1 MAAEHPAPR
10 RFGPGRLDLY
20 LVRGLVGPFL
30 LALALTGMA
39 MMLERSLRLIQE
51 MAATGAHL
59 RYFFPLLERLLPY
72 YLGMALP
79 AAFMIGLVLLVT
91 RLAET
96 LELEAMLASGVSLAR
111 IAAPLVGFGL
121 VVAAAALVA
130 NGWLEP
136 EGRFGFRALR
146 AEARHAARLES
157 LQPGAFYRPAEG
169 LTLTFERRGRAPGRV
184 EGIFVAQRLGPGRE
198 RLLTAQA
205 GTLSRG
211 ADGRLQ
217 LLLEDG
223 VSYQDPSPAP
233 KQGAYALAF
242 RRYTMREPLLLRPQE
257 RTRGADQKELTIPEL
272 AREIASG
279 GRGIPRAALEAELYS
294 RLARSLTLPLLPLLA
309 IPLAFAAKKRRAGLG
324 IALGAAVLM
333 TFHHGI
339 NLVKDIA
346 VDGGALPAPTFGLL
360 TATFLGFILWL
371 FAASRHLPSHGPL
384 TALLARAGSFG
395 REARR
400 PRLLPLPGRTIG
412 RYVASG
418 FALWTVAAGAI
429 AILLLQMVDMFERGD
444 DFVERGFGLRE
455 VGRYALLRLP
465 LLLQQTLA
473 IAALLGAVLAL
484 LRLTRFSEMV
494 AIRGAGVSLL
504 RLFLMLLPVA
514 ALVSLVSLALAE
526 QVTPRA
532 GAALASWWRATGRP
546 ADDAGHWFRLGGE
559 IVRLDSAAA
568 AGTELRGL
576 AIYRLREGKLEERL
590 AARSAQPMPGGW
602 VLRDASAIRP
612 ASEGILRRADA
623 QRPWPTALAAGDVR
637 TLVAPA
643 PQLSSTDARRALA
656 GSAPVSEG
664 PPRFETRLQRLAAE
678 PLAPLVMLLL
688 ALPLALAS
696 SRTGPSL
703 ALLLYPIVAGMAFL
717 VADGVLTVAAQ
728 TGMVAPWIGAWAA
741 PLVFGLM
748 GATVLV
754 YADG

>member
-1 MAAEHPAPR
+1 
-10 RFGPGRLDLY
+10 
-20 LVRGLVGPFL
+20 
-30 LALALTGMA
+30 MA
-39 MMLERSLRLIQE
+39 MMLERALRLIQD

-79 AAFMIGLVLLVT
+79 AAFMIALILLVT

-96 LELEAMLASGVSLAR
+96 LELEAMLASRVSLAR
-111 IAAPLVGFGL
+111 IAAPLVGFGIA
-121 VVAAAALVA
+121 VGAAALLA

-136 EGRFGFRALR
+136 AGRFGYRALR

-157 LQPGAFYRPAEG
+157 LQPGAFYRPAQG
-169 LTLTFERRGRAPGRV
+169 LVLTFERRGAAPGRV
-184 EGIFVAQRLGPGRE
+184 EGIFVAERLGRGRE
-198 RLLTAQA
+198 RLLTARA
-205 GTLSRG
+205 GTLGRS

-223 VSYQDPSPAP
+223 LSFEDADPQA
-233 KQGAYALAF
+233 KMGAYALAF
-242 RRYTMREPLLLRPQE
+242 RRYAMREPLLLGPAE
-257 RTRGADQKELTIPEL
+257 RTRGADQKELTLPEL
-272 AREIASG
+272 VREIGSG
-279 GRGIPRAALEAELYS
+279 RRGMPRAALEAELYS

-324 IALGAAVLM
+324 IALGGGVLM
-333 TFHHGI
+333 AFHHGI
-339 NLVKDIA
+339 NLVKDVA
-346 VDGGALPAPTFGLL
+346 VDGGVPPAPAFGLL
-360 TATFLGFILWL
+360 TVSFVGFVLWL

-384 TALLARAGSFG
+384 TALLARTGSLG

-418 FALWTVAAGAI
+418 FAVWTVAAGVT

-465 LLLQQTLA
+465 LLAQQTLA
-473 IAALLGAVLAL
+473 IAALVGALLAL

-494 AIRGAGVSLL
+494 AIRGAGISLP
-504 RLFLMLLPVA
+504 RLFVMLLPIA
-514 ALVSLVSLALAE
+514 GLLSLASLALAE

-532 GAALASWWRATGRP
+532 GAELASWWRATGRP
-546 ADDAGHWFRLGGE
+546 ADDPERWFRLGGE
-559 IVRLDSAAA
+559 IVRLDSVRANGA
-568 AGTELRGL
+568 EIRGL
-576 AIYRLREGKLEERL
+576 AIYRLEDGILAERITAG
-590 AARSAQPMPGGW
+590 AAHRARGGW
-602 VLRDASAIRP
+602 
-612 ASEGILRRADA
+612 ELRRAIAVRPAPEGIFRRLDA
-623 QRPWPTALAAGDVR
+623 RRLWPTMLAGGDVR
-637 TLVAPA
+637 ALGAPA
-643 PQLSSTDARRALA
+643 PQLSSADARRALA
-656 GSAPVSEG
+656 GTAPVAEG

-678 PLAPLVMLLL
+678 PLAPVVMLLL

-696 SRTGPSL
+696 SRTGPPL
-703 ALLLYPIVAGMAFL
+703 PLLLYPIVAGIAFL
-717 VADGVLTVAAQ
+717 VSDGVLTVAAQ

-741 PLVFGLM
+741 PLGFGLL
-748 GATVLV
+748 AVTVLV